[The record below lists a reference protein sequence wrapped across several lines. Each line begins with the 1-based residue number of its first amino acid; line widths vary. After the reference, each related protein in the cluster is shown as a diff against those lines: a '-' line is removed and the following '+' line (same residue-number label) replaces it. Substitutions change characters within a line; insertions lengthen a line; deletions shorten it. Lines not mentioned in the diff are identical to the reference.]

1 MDHPT
6 PPDREAPAEHPIEAL
21 LRRRWSPR
29 SFTDRPVSAA
39 ALRSLLEAA
48 RWAASCNN
56 AQPWHFLIAR
66 KQEEAAAFG
75 RLLSCLSPGNQA
87 WAAKAPVLMLAV
99 ARTTFPAN
107 GNPNRHA
114 WYDTGA
120 ASAMMAVQ
128 AVALGLQLH
137 QMAGFDA
144 AKAREAFAI
153 PAEYEPIAAIA
164 LGHPGRPE
172 ALPDALRARE
182 TAPRQRR
189 PITDF
194 AFFGSWEG

>member
-6 PPDREAPAEHPIEAL
+6 PPDREAAAEHPIEAL

-75 RLLSCLSPGNQA
+75 RLLGCLSPGNRA
-87 WAAKAPVLMLAV
+87 WAGKAAVLMLAV

-153 PAEYEPIAAIA
+153 PAEYEPVAAIA

-194 AFFGSWEG
+194 AFFSSWEG

>member
-29 SFTDRPVSAA
+29 SFADRPVSAA
-39 ALRSLLEAA
+39 ALHSLLEAA

-56 AQPWHFLIAR
+56 AQPWHYLVAR
-66 KQEEAAAFG
+66 RQEEAAAFD
-75 RLLSCLSPGNQA
+75 RLLGCLSPGNQV
-87 WAAKAPVLMLAV
+87 WAGKAAVLMLAI

-114 WYDTGA
+114 WHDTGA
-120 ASAMMAVQ
+120 ASAQMAVQ

-137 QMAGFDA
+137 QMGGFDA
-144 AKAREAFAI
+144 AKAREVFAI
-153 PAEYEPIAAIA
+153 PAEYEPVAAIA

-172 ALPDALRARE
+172 TLPDALKARE

-194 AFFGSWEG
+194 AFFGTWGG